1 MRLIIPVLISLF
13 CVLFVLCGCG
23 SASSKG
29 KSVVSENR
37 MLSVSESDTNS
48 DISDENSDSSGESDK
63 YFVMRETIYT
73 GGSDHKEIITEYVN
87 PYECSE
93 TDSEEKKELYNTL
106 LRNGVDLAVKV
117 CKELRM
123 AHWENIV
130 LYNGFPSYYP
140 EHYLAYITEE
150 EANEFVFMIHA
161 DSNGGRNDAY
171 VIISL
176 SEDNPEGKVNYVG
189 YNSTYG
195 EWPCTDAGYPPNTI
209 IDAYTVKLME
219 ICYAY

>member
-1 MRLIIPVLISLF
+1 MRLIISVLISLF

-23 SASSKG
+23 SASSKS
-29 KSVVSENR
+29 KSVVTENR
-37 MLSVSESDTNS
+37 MLSVSESDTNG

-63 YFVMRETIYT
+63 YFVMRSEIYT
-73 GGSDHKEIITEYVN
+73 GRYGHEIITEYVS

-150 EANEFVFMIHA
+150 EANEFVFSIFA
-161 DSNGGRNDAY
+161 DSNDGKNSVY

-176 SEDNPEGKVNYVG
+176 SEDNPDGKVNYVG
-189 YNSTYG
+189 YGHIYD
-195 EWPCTDAGYPPNTI
+195 EWDYVSNGYSKNEI
-209 IDAYTVKLME
+209 LDAYTEKLTL
-219 ICYAY
+219 ISLL